1 MGAIMHKLVKV
12 SVIIPT
18 FKTAKYLPKCIDS
31 VLNQTFQD
39 FEIILVSDGPA
50 EDDAICDKYA
60 KKDKRIT
67 VLKNIGKG
75 LGGAR
80 NAGLDIAKGTFVLF
94 VDSDDTICP
103 EMLEKVVAAMENHSV
118 DMVHCGTDIIYEY
131 DADASLRK
139 GDDDY
144 FRINRSGVCAA
155 GNDLFGVVDV
165 AAWNKL
171 YKKELIDKYNLRFP
185 ENMCNED
192 AYFTWAYMSVCQNIY
207 YLPERLYN
215 YLRRTGSL
223 MQQTFSK
230 KLAEKT
236 LDHLKVGELFYN
248 FLKRNKLFK
257 KLSEGFFNTYVVC
270 VWYSFEHSPQ
280 EYKKTAYQMAHK
292 FLRSFHN
299 NDITGKYRG
308 YLRRIRNEKYEQFLR
323 NERVQFRK
331 FALFGLIDI
340 VSVFWSESFFKI
352 TLFKIIPLLQC
363 KKRGGNKRI
372 LEKTETPSAGREEQ
386 IDKNTEIA
394 QNEENS
400 TISSP
405 VQESDPWYAN
415 DNKDVPN
422 VGKYTYGY
430 TEALRHAC
438 CKVTIGN
445 FCSIG
450 PGVIIGPSEHDIYSI
465 STHHFHQDRRFGHFL
480 ERNEHYE
487 TKNRWS
493 EKFRSKKL
501 DVIIKNDVWIGAN
514 AIVLS
519 GVTIGNGCI
528 IAAGAVVT
536 KSVPDFAIVGGVPAK
551 VIKYRFSEEERKQ
564 IIKSEWWNWDDD
576 KLKEHLDLFHTP
588 DKFFAFITQEN

>member
-1 MGAIMHKLVKV
+1 MKV
-12 SVIIPT
+12 
-18 FKTAKYLPKCIDS
+18 D
-31 VLNQTFQD
+31 NQNKAD
-39 FEIILVSDGPA
+39 F
-50 EDDAICDKYA
+50 
-60 KKDKRIT
+60 IT
-67 VLKNIGKG
+67 HS
-75 LGGAR
+75 
-80 NAGLDIAKGTFVLF
+80 GTFHA
-94 VDSDDTICP
+94 DEI
-103 EMLEKVVAAMENHSV
+103 KGRHK
-118 DMVHCGTDIIYEY
+118 EY
-131 DADASLRK
+131 L
-139 GDDDY
+139 
-144 FRINRSGVCAA
+144 
-155 GNDLFGVVDV
+155 
-165 AAWNKL
+165 
-171 YKKELIDKYNLRFP
+171 KK
-185 ENMCNED
+185 
-192 AYFTWAYMSVCQNIY
+192 
-207 YLPERLYN
+207 
-215 YLRRTGSL
+215 
-223 MQQTFSK
+223 
-230 KLAEKT
+230 
-236 LDHLKVGELFYN
+236 
-248 FLKRNKLFK
+248 
-257 KLSEGFFNTYVVC
+257 
-270 VWYSFEHSPQ
+270 
-280 EYKKTAYQMAHK
+280 
-292 FLRSFHN
+292 
-299 NDITGKYRG
+299 
-308 YLRRIRNEKYEQFLR
+308 IRNEKYAQFVR
-323 NERVQFRK
+323 NERTQFRK

-340 VSVFWSESFFKI
+340 ISVFWSEHSFKV
-352 TLFKIIPLLQC
+352 TLFKFIPVFQY
-363 KKRGGNKRI
+363 KKRGDNK
-372 LEKTETPSAGREEQ
+372 EQ

-400 TISSP
+400 TTASP

-430 TEALRHAC
+430 TEALRHAV

-487 TKNRWS
+487 TKNLWS

-588 DKFFAFITQEN
+588 DKFFAFLTQEN